1 MIDEILQK
9 IESVEFSALL
19 GIASSFR
26 LFCKILYDREEMKT
40 LLKLS
45 RKSPENRWLVFKRVT
60 ELARQEIDSQY
71 ENPNDTAISAY
82 LIALSLVDLEL
93 AKTAARSV
101 LLAQNCW
108 WAEKYANYLDRS
120 KTSKEPV
127 RSFDFSLPQNKISR
141 NSSLKNLSSRSSFTS
156 GTFQK
161 KYNQNTFLYLE
172 NIKSDFSS
180 AA

>member
-1 MIDEILQK
+1 MIDEIIQK

-45 RKSPENRWLVFKRVT
+45 RKSPENRWLVFKRIT
-60 ELARQEIDSQY
+60 ELARQDIDLQY

-93 AKTAARSV
+93 AKTAASSV
-101 LLAQNCW
+101 LVAQNCW
-108 WAEKYANYLDRS
+108 WSAKFANYLDRS
-120 KTSKEPV
+120 KTPKEPV
-127 RSFDFSLPQNKISR
+127 QSSEFPLPQNKVSR
-141 NSSLKNLSSRSSFTS
+141 NSSLKNLSSKSSFTS
-156 GTFQK
+156 GAFQK
-161 KYNQNTFLYLE
+161 KYEQHTFLYLE

-180 AA
+180 VA